1 MHKTV
6 KKGGSWKSAIKR
18 RRTRKKISNIS
29 EKINILRKEARDIE
43 NVLTQ
48 NTANTARK
56 KELKRKQG
64 VLLRKMEVLK
74 NSLKVEQK
82 WEKMQT
88 IDNKEKCEKEN
99 SGIYKDNKCYIKQ
112 APGTTC
118 SKKIYKNTYSERNQP
133 YCLVDELLSSMEDS
147 SSMVFTG
154 LINETR
160 ALQPNIKKSRS
171 DF

>member
-48 NTANTARK
+48 NTANTAQK

-82 WEKMQT
+82 
-88 IDNKEKCEKEN
+88 
-99 SGIYKDNKCYIKQ
+99 
-112 APGTTC
+112 
-118 SKKIYKNTYSERNQP
+118 
-133 YCLVDELLSSMEDS
+133 
-147 SSMVFTG
+147 
-154 LINETR
+154 
-160 ALQPNIKKSRS
+160 
-171 DF
+171 